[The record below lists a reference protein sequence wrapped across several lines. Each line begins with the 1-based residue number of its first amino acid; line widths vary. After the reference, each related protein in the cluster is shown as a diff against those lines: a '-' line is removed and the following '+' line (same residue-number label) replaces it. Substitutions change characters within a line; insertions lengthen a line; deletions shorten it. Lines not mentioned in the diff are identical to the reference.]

1 MKVIKDENLINEQMK
16 TISNLQEQIK
26 LLKFDKSEDLKKI
39 RELKFIMQT
48 RKKTNDRAI
57 EELSKMYEKNDF
69 SEIKKVLYLMKK
81 SFIKEKVEYDEE

>member
-1 MKVIKDENLINEQMK
+1 MKVIKDENLVNEQMK

-57 EELSKMYEKNDF
+57 EELTKMYEKNDF
-69 SEIKKVLYLMKK
+69 SEIKNVLYLMKN
-81 SFIKEKVEYDEE
+81 SFKKEKVEYDEE

>member
-16 TISNLQEQIK
+16 TISKLQDQIK
-26 LLKFDKSEDLKKI
+26 LLRFDKTEDLKKI
-39 RELKFIMQT
+39 RELKFVMQT